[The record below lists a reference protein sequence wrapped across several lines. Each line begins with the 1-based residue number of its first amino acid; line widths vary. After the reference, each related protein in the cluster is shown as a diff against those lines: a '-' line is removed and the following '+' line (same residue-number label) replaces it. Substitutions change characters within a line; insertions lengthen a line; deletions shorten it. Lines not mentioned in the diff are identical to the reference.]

1 MYKRAEAYN
10 LQISGVS
17 FGIPQVVSQESQ
29 YVRSNQNG
37 KIVTDYDDIPK
48 VLDYYLSSL
57 NNWNNAMIK
66 AYDIGENYTTR
77 RLVDKWKEVVEN
89 IG

>member
-1 MYKRAEAYN
+1 MVN
-10 LQISGVS
+10 CCG
-17 FGIPQVVSQESQ
+17 
-29 YVRSNQNG
+29 
-37 KIVTDYDDIPK
+37 
-48 VLDYYLSSL
+48 YYLSSL

-77 RLVDKWKEVVEN
+77 RLVDKWKEVVES